1 MSTNF
6 DTPKSYDSLNQIE
19 KWENN
24 ISKLPENIK
33 QQVQQ
38 ETQAELIKLNEDMQ
52 KISHEKF
59 LADVDFSDRLKHIT
73 DPNVDASELSK
84 NSKIEF
90 NFSFTWEKAN
100 RNLYLLTTAGQVL
113 PSSVSIVTTANG
125 KLYSRESLSWEFFA
139 EDGKRLVIHDKTQ
152 ITIWEI
158 RTNDQI
164 AQLEKQTEELLL
176 KVEGITDQNRE
187 LFSMSASKWID
198 PKLVLG
204 LFSAFFGNKEFS
216 DVPSWE
222 YEDFLTQVDREIGYM
237 NMDEKRA
244 DKNNLSQES
253 QDELIAR
260 MGSQTSMDSIEY
272 QMEDFSE
279 LKALATECGIRKPE
293 FLYAIWELESSCGR
307 NINPRQE
314 SRGRESLGMFQILN
328 VNLPDELAYELKNNP
343 ADKEINIRALRH
355 FINNNLDLVD
365 AINNNNYEQV
375 ASIYN
380 GRWYDSL
387 ATKNGW
393 IPYDDKLR
401 KSVSN
406 YYDRVQYG
414 MVA

>member
-73 DPNVDASELSK
+73 DPNVDASDLSK
-84 NSKIEF
+84 DSKVEF
-90 NFSFTWEKAN
+90 NFSFTSEEIN
-100 RNLYLLTTAGQVL
+100 PILFQRTTAWQVL
-113 PSSVSIVTTANG
+113 PTTVKTVTTQDG
-125 KLYSRESLSWEFFA
+125 KVYSRTSEKWEFFA
-139 EDGKRLVIHDKTQ
+139 QDGKRLKIYDKTQ
-152 ITIWEI
+152 IIIWELRDEDDYKKI
-158 RTNDQI
+158 KADKKQM
-164 AQLEKQTEELLL
+164 LESTLVDNENRPLITMSSEKWIKPELVL
-176 KVEGITDQNRE
+176 KV
-187 LFSMSASKWID
+187 FA
-198 PKLVLG
+198 
-204 LFSAFFGNKEFS
+204 AFFGNKEFS

-244 DKNNLSQES
+244 DKDNLSQEA
-253 QDELIAR
+253 QAELVAR
-260 MGSQTSMDSIEY
+260 MGDQTSMDSIDY
-272 QMEDFSE
+272 QMEDFAE
-279 LKALATECGIRKPE
+279 LQALATECGIKKPE

-307 NINPRQE
+307 NVNPRQE

-343 ADKEINIRALRH
+343 SDKDINIRALRY
-355 FINNNLDLVD
+355 FINNNLDGHVMSLFIIVIAAAEAAVGLAIVIRFYQIRESIHIDD
-365 AINNNNYEQV
+365 ATQLQ
-375 ASIYN
+375 S
-380 GRWYDSL
+380 
-387 ATKNGW
+387 
-393 IPYDDKLR
+393 
-401 KSVSN
+401 
-406 YYDRVQYG
+406 
-414 MVA
+414 

>member
-73 DPNVDASELSK
+73 DPNVDASDLSK
-84 NSKIEF
+84 DSKVEF
-90 NFSFTWEKAN
+90 NFSFTSEEIN
-100 RNLYLLTTAGQVL
+100 PILFQRTTAWQVL
-113 PSSVSIVTTANG
+113 PTTVKTVTTQDG
-125 KLYSRESLSWEFFA
+125 KVYSRTSEKWEFFA
-139 EDGKRLVIHDKTQ
+139 QDGKRLKIYDKTQ
-152 ITIWEI
+152 IIIWELRDEDDYKKI
-158 RTNDQI
+158 KADKKQM
-164 AQLEKQTEELLL
+164 LESTLVDNENRPLITMSSEKWIKPELVL
-176 KVEGITDQNRE
+176 KV
-187 LFSMSASKWID
+187 FA
-198 PKLVLG
+198 
-204 LFSAFFGNKEFS
+204 AFFGNKEFS

-244 DKNNLSQES
+244 DKDNLSQEA
-253 QDELIAR
+253 QAELVAR
-260 MGSQTSMDSIEY
+260 MGDQTSMDSIDY
-272 QMEDFSE
+272 QMEDFAE
-279 LKALATECGIRKPE
+279 LQALATECGIKKPE

-307 NINPRQE
+307 NVNPRQE